1 MISLFIFGPAFTE
14 IVILLC
20 LVLVWIVGIAVV
32 CGKKDLSA
40 ADRLVWI
47 ILMLVFNA
55 FALLA
60 FMFWYPLS
68 QRKA

>member
-1 MISLFIFGPAFTE
+1 MISLFIFDPAFTE

-20 LVLVWIVGIAVV
+20 LDLVWIVGIAVV

-40 ADRLVWI
+40 ADKLVWI

-68 QRKA
+68 KKNV

>member
-1 MISLFIFGPAFTE
+1 MEPLFMFGPGFTE

-20 LVLVWIVGIAVV
+20 LVFVWIVGIAVV

-40 ADRLVWI
+40 TDRLVWI

-68 QRKA
+68 QRNA